1 MTLHPRVSL
10 SFKGDCE
17 AAFRFYERCLN
28 ARIVNIFTW
37 GSSPMAGQAPPD
49 WSDKV
54 LHATLDLAGLTVV
67 ASDVPFPD
75 RKEPPKGFSL
85 LLNVDDPD
93 DAERVFN
100 LLAENGTIEMPL
112 QQTFWAKRFGIL
124 SDQFGVP
131 WTINA

>member
-17 AAFRFYERCLN
+17 AAFRLYERCLN

-75 RKEPPKGFSL
+75 QKDPPKGFSL
-85 LLNVDDPD
+85 RLKL
-93 DAERVFN
+93 
-100 LLAENGTIEMPL
+100 
-112 QQTFWAKRFGIL
+112 
-124 SDQFGVP
+124 
-131 WTINA
+131 